1 MVKNLP
7 AMQETWVR
15 ILGWED
21 PLVKGKATHSSVR
34 SGESHRLY
42 SPWGRKEWD
51 TTEQLSLS
59 LYPLAQ
65 RFFPQPRLV
74 YLTSHQRQS
83 SFLFQCFYVQHFFC
97 FFGSPPGSCV
107 RGGWGGASAGFPF
120 SHRKG
125 RACWSWCFASLSS
138 QARVNWFLLQ
148 AALLT
153 AEHSGKFQNGSF
165 PLPGQRQRSFVFEAV
180 SQVAS

>member
-42 SPWGRKEWD
+42 SPWDRKEWD

-65 RFFPQPRLV
+65 RFFPQPCLV

-83 SFLFQCFYVQHFFC
+83 SFLFQCFYVQHF
-97 FFGSPPGSCV
+97 
-107 RGGWGGASAGFPF
+107 
-120 SHRKG
+120 
-125 RACWSWCFASLSS
+125 LL
-138 QARVNWFLLQ
+138 FLLFLSVALQ
-148 AALLT
+148 APVSVGLGVGLQLVFPAPT
-153 AEHSGKFQNGSF
+153 AG
-165 PLPGQRQRSFVFEAV
+165 
-180 SQVAS
+180 